1 MTLLDR
7 GTWNPSMIAAPAAA
21 ALVDVRLPSEPAPAI
36 RSGDVPVDEPVLAG
50 IPRFTAAQPITRS
63 ELDALITD
71 CSQSPGSIV
80 HELGDRLG
88 VPGWDGV
95 ADVSFSRA
103 PWFSPSGIG
112 PSTLHVPGPVPA
124 PGRPFTMLAA
134 FCRACTALRLS
145 RGTFTRQDE
154 RELIVRLLLS
164 LSTLREDHA

>member
-7 GTWNPSMIAAPAAA
+7 GTWNPSMIAAPAAP
-21 ALVDVRLPSEPAPAI
+21 ALVDVRLPSEPP
-36 RSGDVPVDEPVLAG
+36 RTTSTGVVPVDEPVPAG
-50 IPRFTAAQPITRS
+50 IPRFSAAQPITRS

-71 CSQSPGSIV
+71 LRRAPGVIV

-95 ADVSFSRA
+95 ADVSFARS

-112 PSTLHVPGPVPA
+112 PSTLFVPGPVPA

-134 FCRACTALRLS
+134 FWRAVAALRLS

-154 RELIVRLLLS
+154 RELAVRLLLS
-164 LSTLREDHA
+164 LSTLREEHA